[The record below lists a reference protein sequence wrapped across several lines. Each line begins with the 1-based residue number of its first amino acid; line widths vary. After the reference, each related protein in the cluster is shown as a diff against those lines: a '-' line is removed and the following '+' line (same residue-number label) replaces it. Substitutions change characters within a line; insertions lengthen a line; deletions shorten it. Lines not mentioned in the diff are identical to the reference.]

1 MTLNFESIIKIL
13 FATFIG
19 GLIGFEREVINR
31 PAGFRTHILVCV
43 ASAIIMD
50 VNLLLAATHINMDPT
65 RLGAQVISGI
75 GFLGA
80 GTIIKEGATVKG
92 LTTAASLWSI
102 ACIGLVVGAG
112 YYLIALITAVIMLI
126 TLKTF
131 SQIEKKLTRAKRLF
145 TLLISTDDAP
155 ERLGTITL
163 ILGEY
168 NCRINKVTLSHEAI
182 NNHTVIE
189 IDYIPPYGIKNIDII
204 HKLESLVGILK
215 VELKRSEQE
224 T

>member
-1 MTLNFESIIKIL
+1 MTVNYESIIKIL

-43 ASAIIMD
+43 ASAIVMD
-50 VNLLLAATHINMDPT
+50 VNILLAATNINMDPT

-80 GTIIKEGATVKG
+80 GTIIKEGPTVKG

-112 YYLIALITAVIMLI
+112 YYLIALITAIIMLI

-131 SQIEKKLTRAKRLF
+131 SQIEQKLTRSKRLF
-145 TLLISTDDAP
+145 TLLVYTDDSP

-163 ILGEY
+163 ILGEF
-168 NCRINKVTLSHEAI
+168 NCRINKVTLSHEEVT
-182 NNHTVIE
+182 NHTVIE

-204 HKLESLVGILK
+204 HKLESLTGVLK
-215 VELKRSEQE
+215 VELKRAEQE
-224 T
+224 A

>member
-1 MTLNFESIIKIL
+1 MTLYYESIIKIL

-43 ASAIIMD
+43 ASAIVMD
-50 VNLLLAATHINMDPT
+50 VNLLLAATNVNMDPT

-80 GTIIKEGATVKG
+80 GTIIKEGPTVKG

-112 YYLIALITAVIMLI
+112 YYLIALVTAFIMLV

-145 TLLISTDDAP
+145 TLLVYTDEAP
-155 ERLGTITL
+155 GRLGTITL

-168 NCRINKVTLSHEAI
+168 NCRINKVTLSHEENA
-182 NNHTVIE
+182 NHTIIE
-189 IDYIPPYGIKNIDII
+189 IDYIPPYGIKNIDIM
-204 HKLESLVGILK
+204 HQLESLVGIIK
-215 VELKRSEQE
+215 VELKRADDEA
-224 T
+224 